1 MAIISI
7 TCVKLMQRDG
17 GIWLSTFSIVAIEK
31 NIFLVLAMEQIN
43 DERKTITKV

>member
-7 TCVKLMQRDG
+7 TCVKLT
-17 GIWLSTFSIVAIEK
+17 IIFIEK

-43 DERKTITKV
+43 DERKTITKI